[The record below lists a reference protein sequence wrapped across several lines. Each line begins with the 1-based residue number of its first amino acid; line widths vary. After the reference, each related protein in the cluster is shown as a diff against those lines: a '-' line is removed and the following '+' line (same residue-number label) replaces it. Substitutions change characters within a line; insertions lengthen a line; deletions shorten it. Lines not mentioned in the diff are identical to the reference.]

1 MDKTLRDI
9 IIVGVLA
16 ISVSFIYHFVI
27 KQTPIQKTN
36 FEICY
41 QTCTEGYTVS
51 PEFTAIAL
59 HDRCMQICGVN
70 ALD

>member
-9 IIVGVLA
+9 IIVGILA
-16 ISVSFIYHFVI
+16 LSISSIYHFVI

-41 QTCTEGYTVS
+41 QTCTEGYTTN
-51 PEFTAIAL
+51 PEFTATAL

-70 ALD
+70 TLN